1 MPASRKPVDEALAM
15 AGIVR
20 PGSLARPKALEV
32 EPKNHSG
39 VTTDDRLIDLW
50 LERYD
55 SMHTRRAYGADA
67 DRFLEFVSALP
78 NGPSGLRE
86 LSVAHVVSYMKQ
98 LRADSSSAT
107 TARRLSSLKSL
118 LTFGHDTGYLTF
130 NVGAAIKIPKLLDH
144 LSDRILTV
152 EQVRNLVAAARP
164 GRDRAFIKFLYFSGA
179 RVSEAVKL
187 QWKHIRQTD
196 GVLRV
201 TLHGKGNKTRHVPL
215 PSMMLADFDML
226 GDRRLGNF
234 VFESCYGN
242 ALDQKEAWR
251 IVRHAAQNAYIRAN
265 VSPHW
270 LRHAH
275 ATHALSRGAPAHV
288 VQSTLGHT
296 SLTTTGRYAH
306 INNTE
311 SSGLFLSL

>member
-1 MPASRKPVDEALAM
+1 LPASRKPVDEALAM
-15 AGIVR
+15 AGIFR
-20 PGSLARPKALEV
+20 PGSLARPKPIAV
-32 EPKNHSG
+32 EPQNHSG
-39 VTTDDRLIDLW
+39 VTTDERLIDLW
-50 LERYD
+50 LARYD
-55 SMHTRRAYGADA
+55 SAHTRRAYALDA
-67 DRFLEFVSALP
+67 EQFLAFVGALP
-78 NGPSGLRE
+78 NGATGLRT
-86 LSVAHVVSYMKQ
+86 LTVAHVVSYMKH
-98 LRADSSSAT
+98 LRDESSSAT
-107 TARRLSSLKSL
+107 GARRLSSLKSL
-118 LTFGHDTGYLTF
+118 LSFGHDTGYLTF

-179 RVSEAVKL
+179 RVSEAVRL
-187 QWKHIRQTD
+187 QWKHIRQAD

-215 PSMMLADFDML
+215 PTLMLADFELL
-226 GDRRLGNF
+226 GESRLGSY

-242 ALDQKEAWR
+242 ALDTKDAWR
-251 IVRHAAQNAYIRAN
+251 IVRAAAQNAYIRAA